1 MDVLGTNIAVL
12 NAALKQQ
19 ELQVKTGAIVQ
30 PVHEIYAKF
39 HNLIETAKHIGSIEN
54 PTVTQEGKK
63 LVQK

>member
-1 MDVLGTNIAVL
+1 MNVLEANIAVL

-19 ELQVKTGAIVQ
+19 ELQVKTGAVIQ
-30 PVHEIYAKF
+30 AVHEIYAKF
-39 HNLIETAKHIGSIEN
+39 HNLIETSKHIGSAEN